1 METRKVYQPEITHSK
16 KQVGWAENRKQLAEK
31 ELDEDEQLLEQIKKF
46 DDWQNLPLPQHWY
59 EKFNIP
65 KPEAQG
71 VGEYLKANLWMKR
84 MTEGGKSIKIIKEPQ
99 EWAATTPRGFLET
112 APLEF
117 KVVQTK
123 GNFSDENPVLTRELS
138 SLPAKIEEETTK
150 EE

>member
-84 MTEGGKSIKIIKEPQ
+84 MTEGGKPITIIKEPQ
-99 EWAATTPRGFLET
+99 AYADNTPRGFLET
-112 APLEF
+112 EPLEM
-117 KVVQTK
+117 KIVQTK
-123 GNFSDENPVLTRELS
+123 GNYSDENPVLTRDLS
-138 SLPAKIEEETTK
+138 SLPAKIEEAST
-150 EE
+150 EEQ

>member
-1 METRKVYQPEITHSK
+1 MRKVYEPAITHSK
-16 KQVGWAENRKQLAEK
+16 KQLQWAENRKQPAEK
-31 ELDEDEQLLEQIKKF
+31 DEDELLLEQIKEF

-65 KPEAQG
+65 KPDS
-71 VGEYLKANLWMKR
+71 VGMSDYLKANLWMKR
-84 MTEGGKSIKIIKEPQ
+84 LSEGGKPITIIKEPQ
-99 EWAATTPRGFLET
+99 AYAENTPRGFLET